1 MMEIV
6 FKITTDDYLE
16 LSKLKNNDISII
28 KKAKIRYKLSIA
40 MLIIAI
46 TLFMLSIIEPFY
58 IPVLVVGTILLIT
71 WLLYSNNIYDA
82 VREKT
87 MKNLVNNQFSK
98 SVKQIKCTKITLQED
113 GIIEEIE
120 GMYTKIQWSFIK
132 DIIVTNNNIYINLVS
147 GQVLNI
153 PKRAFEN
160 EEEQDRFLKYI
171 DEKLA

>member
-82 VREKT
+82 
-87 MKNLVNNQFSK
+87 
-98 SVKQIKCTKITLQED
+98 D
-113 GIIEEIE
+113 
-120 GMYTKIQWSFIK
+120 
-132 DIIVTNNNIYINLVS
+132 
-147 GQVLNI
+147 
-153 PKRAFEN
+153 
-160 EEEQDRFLKYI
+160 
-171 DEKLA
+171 

>member
-1 MMEIV
+1 MEIV

-58 IPVLVVGTILLIT
+58 IPVLVVGTILLII
-71 WLLYSNNIYDA
+71 WFLYSDSIFNTARD
-82 VREKT
+82 KT
-87 MKNLVNNQFSK
+87 IKNLANKEFSK
-98 SVKQIKCTKITLQED
+98 SIKQVRETKITLQED

-132 DIIVTNNNIYINLVS
+132 DIIVTNNNIFINLVS